1 MLQVCDL
8 SVVEIILEFSLGGTS
23 LRAVIAFLK
32 KLFKVAGPLAVALS
46 IGCSFIATAIYLA
59 ITGNLSIVCLI
70 IIGLSVFAG
79 SQFNYSLTK
88 KRGQNE
94 AKKA

>member
-1 MLQVCDL
+1 MLCDL
-8 SVVEIILEFSLGGTS
+8 SIVQIILDFSLGGTG

-46 IGCSFIATAIYLA
+46 LGCCFIATAIYLA
-59 ITGNLSIVCLI
+59 VTGNLSVICLI
-70 IIGLSVFAG
+70 VISLLVFAG